1 LPGRGHTA
9 APEAEILVLT
19 KLAGLVALVRKEV
32 RLMNVIQYVDKE
44 MLHLALYSLLE
55 QAAPGIDGRS
65 YEDYEANL
73 ERNL

>member
-1 LPGRGHTA
+1 MA
-9 APEAEILVLT
+9 ILVLT

-55 QAAPGIDGRS
+55 QVAPGIDGQS
-65 YEDYEANL
+65 YKDYEANL